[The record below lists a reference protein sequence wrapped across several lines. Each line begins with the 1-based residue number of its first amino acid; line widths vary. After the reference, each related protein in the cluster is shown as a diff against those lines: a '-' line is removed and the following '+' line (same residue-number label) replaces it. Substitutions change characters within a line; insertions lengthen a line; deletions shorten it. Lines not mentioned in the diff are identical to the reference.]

1 MERECMERECIKEAA
16 TVAEAVDAAL
26 EELGVQQDA
35 VAYEILEEPGKK
47 IFGMGSEREAKVRVW
62 VKDEY
67 LAEIESA
74 RKAALEVLE
83 VEDEVTPGEIEA
95 VPAELLR
102 EERPELSDEDLDR
115 VADTAV
121 EALKT
126 ILASF
131 GVSDATIEE
140 YEGDEGE
147 IILDVVG
154 GDFAILIGRHGRTL
168 DALQALVSAIT
179 SRKLGFRHPV
189 IVDVEG
195 YRHRRRQKLE
205 DIARRSADRAVRQ
218 RGAVKLRPMTA
229 YERRVVHVALRDDR
243 RVTTQSEGEDPFRV
257 VVVKPK

>member
-1 MERECMERECIKEAA
+1 MVAGMERECTKEAL

-47 IFGMGSEREAKVRVW
+47 IFGIGSERAARVRVW
-62 VKDEY
+62 IKDGY
-67 LAEIESA
+67 DPD
-74 RKAALEVLE
+74 AASPPAPQ
-83 VEDEVTPGEIEA
+83 EDEVADGVVDASEDSLPVA
-95 VPAELLR
+95 LR
-102 EERPELSDEDLDR
+102 TDTTPELSDEDLDR

-121 EALKT
+121 KALKT
-126 ILASF
+126 ILGSF
-131 GVSDATIEE
+131 GIEGAVVEE

-154 GDFAILIGRHGRTL
+154 GDLALLIGRHGRTL
-168 DALQALVSAIT
+168 DALQTLVSAIT
-179 SRKLGFRHPV
+179 SRELGFRHPV

-205 DIARRSADRAVRQ
+205 DIARRSADRSANQHTSIR
-218 RGAVKLRPMTA
+218 LRPMTA

-257 VVVKPK
+257 VVISPK